1 MRRYRSNRSNYRTEN
16 LDQLINSIKTPYQ
29 YTPNWAGDFRDAFA
43 APRISEPDYSQYR
56 YISNLEVLAD
66 EMSYVR
72 YFPPDLRVSEIEG
85 VLSRTAIYSPFKLSE
100 AVFSAPKLQCPKLP
114 DPPNDPRPLLSAQQP
129 KPTEF
134 PTKQKPLEAKASKLS
149 ILGIKLRSMNST
161 ITRGRQRENNEIYK
175 RQLIKWQTEVDKVDD
190 ANFQAEQQFQL
201 GLENEPIVKTY
212 HEASSYWKIE
222 NEKLKLG
229 FEAALYRWNSNL
241 HAFIEASKFDKAT
254 IASLRADV
262 EAGFSDAIQTTSLT
276 ALRNS
281 RFQRFKSSSTY
292 DSEAGILLVDY
303 DLPNF
308 SETEIVEDINF
319 SSTQKAKAISARRFA
334 ELADTA
340 LYGLM
345 LRAAYDFAV
354 IFKTSLVRGIA
365 INGWISRND
374 PATGKFRSDVTMS
387 LFATKDQLIDLN
399 IEECE
404 PKIAYKSLKGS
415 VGSNPQDYTPIQPIY
430 QFNEQDE
437 RIVESR
443 EVLSSVGEFENLGAM
458 HWEDFEHLIREV
470 FEKEF
475 ATNGAKVNV
484 TRASRDSGVDAIVF
498 DPDPIRGGKIVIQAK
513 RYVNTVDVS
522 AVRDLFGTVQ
532 NEGANKGIL
541 ITTSGF
547 GPDSFEFAKGKP
559 LTLMNGQNLLWLLE
573 KHGRQFVIDLPSAR
587 KILKQRGWL

>member
-1 MRRYRSNRSNYRTEN
+1 MPSEVTAS
-16 LDQLINSIKTPYQ
+16 QLS
-29 YTPNWAGDFRDAFA
+29 
-43 APRISEPDYSQYR
+43 
-56 YISNLEVLAD
+56 L
-66 EMSYVR
+66 
-72 YFPPDLRVSEIEG
+72 
-85 VLSRTAIYSPFKLSE
+85 
-100 AVFSAPKLQCPKLP
+100 
-114 DPPNDPRPLLSAQQP
+114 
-129 KPTEF
+129 
-134 PTKQKPLEAKASKLS
+134 
-149 ILGIKLRSMNST
+149 LGIKLKSINAS
-161 ITRGRQRENNEIYK
+161 ITRGRQREIDEIYDL
-175 RQLIKWQTEVDKVDD
+175 RLTKWQSEVDNINE
-190 ANFQAEQQFQL
+190 ANRKANEQFK
-201 GLENEPIVKTY
+201 LELQNDPAVKTY
-212 HEASSYWKIE
+212 HEAAAYWEIE
-222 NEKLKLG
+222 NEKLSLD
-229 FEAALYRWNSNL
+229 FEAALQRWSLNRF
-241 HAFIEASKFDKAT
+241 AFSEAFESEKVT

-262 EAGFSDAIQTTSLT
+262 EAGFSDAIQAASLA

-281 RFQRFKSSSTY
+281 MFQNYKSASTY

-308 SETEIVEDINF
+308 AETEIVEDVNF
-319 SSTQKAKAISARRFA
+319 SSSQKAKAISARRFA
-334 ELADTA
+334 DLADTA

-354 IFKTSLVRGIA
+354 TFKNSPIKGIA

-387 LFATKDQLIDLN
+387 LSATKDQLTDLN

-404 PKIAYKSLKGS
+404 AKIAFKSLKGS

-430 QFNEQDE
+430 QFNEQDD

-443 EVLSSVGEFENLGAM
+443 DVLSSVGEFENLGAM

-573 KHGRQFVIDLPSAR
+573 KHGRRFVIDLPSAR
-587 KILKQRGWL
+587 KLLKQRGWL